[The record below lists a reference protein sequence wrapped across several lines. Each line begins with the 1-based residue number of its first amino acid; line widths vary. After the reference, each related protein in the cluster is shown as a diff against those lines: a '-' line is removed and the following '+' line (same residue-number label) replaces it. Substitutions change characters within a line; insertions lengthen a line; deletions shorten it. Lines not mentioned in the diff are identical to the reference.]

1 MNARNTII
9 LMVLVAAAS
18 AGITR
23 YCFPQVQVKS
33 VEVTKEVVK
42 NNIQTVI
49 KTVVLK
55 DGTTETTETINDQS
69 TKLATDKKELTIAKK
84 NDWMFDVGAR
94 VKIDDRELILYDLQV
109 QRRILGPFFLG
120 AKLST
125 DKSVG
130 LSVGMEF

>member
-1 MNARNTII
+1 MNARNTVI
-9 LMVLVAAAS
+9 LMILVAAAS
-18 AGITR
+18 AGLTR
-23 YCFPQVQVKS
+23 YCFPQVQIKN

-69 TKLATDKKELTIAKK
+69 TKLETDKKVLTIAKT

-94 VKIDDRELILYDLQV
+94 VKLDDRELILYDLQV